1 MITRPGVDFSDVR
14 NWPAIGDM
22 SWSGYQRKKLFR
34 NLGDLTF
41 QEMASQAGVDND
53 LDGRGLAIA
62 DFDNDGRLD
71 MYQTNANQRALLYRG
86 VEAAP
91 GNWVQLALVGATVRD
106 AVGARVTLQA
116 GGQTQIREVDGGNGY
131 AGQSTTRL
139 HFGIGTA
146 TRVESVT
153 IRWPNG
159 QIQHAHVPINTLTRL
174 EQTASGERR

>member
-1 MITRPGVDFSDVR
+1 MRS
-14 NWPAIGDM
+14 WPAIGDM
-22 SWSGYQRKKLFR
+22 SWSGHQRKKLFR
-34 NLGDLTF
+34 NLGDHTF
-41 QEMASQAGVDND
+41 QEMARQAGVDND

-62 DFDNDGRLD
+62 DFDNDGLLD

-86 VEAAP
+86 VGAVP
-91 GNWVQLALVGATVRD
+91 GNWVQLTLVGATVRD
-106 AVGARVTLQA
+106 AVGARVALQA

-146 TRVESVT
+146 TRVESLT

-159 QIQHAHVPINTLTRL
+159 QIQHAQVPINTLTRL
-174 EQTASGERR
+174 EQSQAGERP